1 MVVRPLCLGLLAAA
15 CFAAALARAQT
26 PAELV
31 GTYPMTVSTVGSDCP
46 RDGQTG
52 FQVVSITGKTLVF
65 RLDGKEST
73 ADYHSPSL
81 SFRKE
86 LHGPGDP
93 RAINGR
99 FTRGPETVGL
109 ELDWNSGACQ
119 IHMAGERSA
128 GLLAGTTPADETAA
142 AAPAAT
148 PPWMRELGFYGL
160 LFGVG
165 AGIVLL
171 FRIGRKKR

>member
-1 MVVRPLCLGLLAAA
+1 MAARPLCLVVAAAALLAAA
-15 CFAAALARAQT
+15 PVPGQT

-31 GTYPMTVSTVGSDCP
+31 GSYPMTVSAIGSDCP
-46 RDGQTG
+46 REGRTG
-52 FQVVSITGKTLVF
+52 FEVVSITGKALVF
-65 RLDGKEST
+65 RLDGREST

-93 RAINGR
+93 RVINGR
-99 FTRGPETVGL
+99 FTRGPRTVGL
-109 ELDWNSGACQ
+109 EIDWNSGACQ
-119 IHMAGERSA
+119 IHMTGERSVS
-128 GLLAGTTPADETAA
+128 LLAGGAPSDEAAPRTAA
-142 AAPAAT
+142 ST

-171 FRIGRKKR
+171 FRMGKKKP

>member
-1 MVVRPLCLGLLAAA
+1 MVARALSLGLIAAA
-15 CFAAALARAQT
+15 VIAVAPARAQT
-26 PAELV
+26 AAELV
-31 GTYPMTVSTVGSDCP
+31 GSYPMTVSAIGSDCP
-46 RDGQTG
+46 REGQTG
-52 FQVVSITGKTLVF
+52 FEVVSVTGKTLVF
-65 RLDGKEST
+65 RLDGKETT
-73 ADYHSPSL
+73 ADYHPPSL

-86 LHGPGDP
+86 LHGRGDP

-99 FTRGPETVGL
+99 FTRGPQTVGL

-128 GLLAGTTPADETAA
+128 SLLAGATPPDEASR
-142 AAPAAT
+142 AAPAGT

-165 AGIVLL
+165 AGVVLL
-171 FRIGRKKR
+171 FRLGRKKP